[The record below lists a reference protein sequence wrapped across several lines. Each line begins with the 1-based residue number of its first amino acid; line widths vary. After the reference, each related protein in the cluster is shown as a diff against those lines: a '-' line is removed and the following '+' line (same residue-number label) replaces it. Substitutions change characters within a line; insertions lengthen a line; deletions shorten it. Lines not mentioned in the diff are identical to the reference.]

1 MLAVALAVTMAML
14 MSLVALLLAVDAGFL
29 AGDDQLLVDSV
40 ELGTLL
46 VGQRGEDLLGNLVL
60 SLLVLLG
67 NLAAF
72 VGQLDGV
79 GFLALGILDG
89 DVVVAL
95 RLADDVLEHLAVHA
109 QDGGELALSGS
120 TVGIEQRAEQGALTT
135 LVALRAVL
143 VLRQADELA
152 GLLHLD
158 ESLGVIVHVVA
169 SSLLNKSISAQ

>member
-1 MLAVALAVTMAML
+1 MALT
-14 MSLVALLLAVDAGFL
+14 
-29 AGDDQLLVDSV
+29 
-40 ELGTLL
+40 T
-46 VGQRGEDLLGNLVL
+46 
-60 SLLVLLG
+60 
-67 NLAAF
+67 F
-72 VGQLDGV
+72 VGQLDGI
-79 GFLALGILDG
+79 GLLTLGVLDS
-89 DVVVAL
+89 DVVITL

-109 QDGGELALSGS
+109 QDGCELALGGS
-120 TVGIEQRAEQGALTT
+120 AIGIEQRAEQGALAA